1 MNYNKL
7 TAGIL
12 ALSLTASLTACGGSS
27 DSGSATTGDT
37 TTADVTTT
45 AATEWTGDDIE
56 VDALDETLDVD
67 ISGKTLK
74 WLGIYDL
81 NPTNDSPER
90 SPELALFEDTYGAKI
105 EYMPTTSDKRFDDLA
120 TSILGGTS
128 PDIFAYEWR
137 TFPYDISKGQ
147 YQAIDSLVNW
157 DDPKWAA
164 VKDTADSFIWKGE
177 HYIAP
182 LGYSFNDTQ
191 VLMYNKTTM
200 ADNGF
205 EDPYELYLN
214 GEWDWNTFVDMMKT
228 YVESNDSGSERY
240 GIGGWWANAFVYTSG
255 ETMVTYDGTKFGN
268 NLRSQKIERAQG
280 VLEDI
285 FKNNLIKR
293 GWIGGESAFVDDSI
307 LFYSMGTWA
316 YNAAAKSCPD
326 DVIQIVPFPKDPD
339 SDKYYVSNKVFAYM
353 WVKGSENADCVKAW
367 FDCNRTV
374 NYDEKYV
381 EATKEK
387 FLKNNDGWTSEMYDI
402 AMNFYDPDQFVQA
415 YDYGYGLSTYMSD
428 TLMTVLYEG
437 IANEQFE
444 DWVQAREE
452 YYSIVDEE
460 IKVYND
466 AE

>member
-1 MNYNKL
+1 MNYKKL

-452 YYSIVDEE
+452 YYSIADEE

>member
-1 MNYNKL
+1 MNYKKL

-268 NLRSQKIERAQG
+268 NLRSQKIEMAQG

>member
-1 MNYNKL
+1 MNYKKL

-164 VKDTADSFIWKGE
+164 VKHTAHSFIWKGE

>member
-1 MNYNKL
+1 MNYKKL

-137 TFPYDISKGQ
+137 TFPYDISKGH

-268 NLRSQKIERAQG
+268 NLRSQKIEKAQG

>member
-1 MNYNKL
+1 MNYKKL

-182 LGYSFNDTQ
+182 LGYSFNDTH